1 MMGHV
6 APCPISLRDRMK
18 IGRQTLTYIA
28 WAAAQAAVL
37 GGIAWFA
44 DRQMVLGFTDSAGW
58 RPFTW
63 PFSAEEAAPGRA
75 YSGDDHDIYV
85 WLKLGPAGDCPD
97 GVPTDAALEQA
108 VDVHLLD
115 PRFVPVGPGERLR
128 VTDAFGRVRTYR
140 HKRHNGALRYAEAV
154 AVPYNCDILTAII
167 DGDAR
172 DPALRKRAHEF
183 LESNTVQ
190 VWVIKALESR

>member
-1 MMGHV
+1 
-6 APCPISLRDRMK
+6 MK
-18 IGRQTLTYIA
+18 ISRQTRSYIVLA
-28 WAAAQAAVL
+28 LLQVAGLAA
-37 GGIAWFA
+37 IAWFA
-44 DRQMVLGFTDSAGW
+44 ERQIALGPTDSRGW

-63 PFSAEEAAPGRA
+63 PFAEKDAPVGRA

-85 WLKLGPAGDCPD
+85 WLKLRDGNCPE
-97 GVPTDAALEQA
+97 GIATDEALDRE

-115 PRFVPVGPGERLR
+115 PRFVPVGPGERVR
-128 VTDAFGRVRTYR
+128 VTDVFGRTRIYV

-154 AVPYNCDILTAII
+154 AVPYNCDLVTAIV

-172 DPALRKRAHEF
+172 DPAKRKLAREF

-190 VWVIKALESR
+190 VWVLKALEGR